1 MEKTVVIEAPQ
12 TQRITAIIEGVGPG
26 FLSHRKSEDITLAW
40 RKKLEGKSEK
50 KKPFDVK
57 AALKGS
63 LYIDPETGKPGVL
76 AKALKAAIVSAA
88 IAHRDKTLKR
98 RIRAAVFIPAEII
111 PFAGYKKMI
120 ERVEMLPLMGG
131 RSQNL
136 SCRYEFRDWK
146 LEVPI
151 EFNSNLIDAEAVLNL
166 LHFAGFSI
174 GVGDHRPEKGTG
186 VNGRFRVVGT
196 KKAK

>member
-1 MEKTVVIEAPQ
+1 MEKSIVIEAPQ
-12 TQRITAIIEGVGPG
+12 TQKVVVVIEGVGPG

-57 AALKGS
+57 QALKNS
-63 LYIDPETGKPGVL
+63 LYIDPETKKPGVL

-88 IAHRDKTLKR
+88 IAHQDKTLKR
-98 RIRAAVFIPAEII
+98 RIRAAVFIPSEII
-111 PFAGYKKMI
+111 PFSSYKDMV

-136 SCRYEFRDWK
+136 SCRYEFKGWK

-151 EFNSNLIDAEAVLNL
+151 EFNSNLIDVEAVINL

-186 VNGRFRVVGT
+186 VNGRFRVIGT